1 MNLLIWAMLGGIAGW
16 LASFFANTYRQYV
29 MCLDVELMT
38 AGALAGALL
47 PMLNG
52 CKRDF
57 DVAAEPSLLIQ
68 FLSALQ

>member
-1 MNLLIWAMLGGIAGW
+1 MNLLMWAILGGIAGW

-38 AGALAGALL
+38 AGTLAGALL

-52 CKRDF
+52 YTRDF
-57 DVAAEPSLLIQ
+57 EAAAEPSLLIL

>member
-1 MNLLIWAMLGGIAGW
+1 MNILMWAMLGGIAGW

-38 AGALAGALL
+38 AGTFVGALL
-47 PMLNG
+47 PVLNG
-52 CKRDF
+52 GIRDF
-57 DVAAEPSLLIQ
+57 DAAAEPSLLVM